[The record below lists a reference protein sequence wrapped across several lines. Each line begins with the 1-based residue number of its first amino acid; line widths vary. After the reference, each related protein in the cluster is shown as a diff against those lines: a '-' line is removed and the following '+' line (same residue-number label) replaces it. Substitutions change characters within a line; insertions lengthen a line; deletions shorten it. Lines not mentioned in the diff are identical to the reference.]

1 MTHTRSFFLVVVGT
15 AAVLAGLLP
24 ARRADACGG
33 FFCSQ
38 TPVTQ
43 AGEHLLFAVDRDSEG
58 NAMVTAHIQVQ
69 YTGNAA
75 DFAWVLPLPNVPELS
90 TGSNSIFTTLR
101 QLTEP
106 VHYVQW
112 QNDVG
117 QCEGWGG
124 VRSGGFDADGAG
136 APSANEAD
144 GDADPPSVQIVSQ
157 EQVGPY
163 ETVVIRSLDGDAREL
178 LTWLEDNDY
187 IVPEESLP
195 TLQSYVNDNHVFLG
209 LKLANDRS
217 AGDITPIVARFVEDV
232 PCIPIM
238 LTAIAA
244 NPDMPIYAW
253 VLGPSGVTS
262 VGDYYE
268 VQVNPAAI
276 DWFRGS
282 WWGQSNYSAVATR
295 AVDEAGG
302 KGFIREMAG
311 SSEFLANAFYRE
323 GQWDLDALR
332 GTDDPAAFVN
342 MLLMQGFPRDSTMQ
356 ALLREFIPM
365 PQNLVDQ
372 GLSEQ
377 EFYNCLDCYAEDLAD
392 FDFDP
397 EAFVARLDEVV
408 VAPLRAAQGLAD
420 QHPYVTRLFTTM
432 SAADMTL
439 DPLFRFKADMP
450 DVGNVHTAQAQYL
463 CGDGE
468 DYEHAPIRISY
479 PDGSVRILR
488 YGEEGYPNSED
499 WQWVDDNGD
508 GVNDNVG
515 SAPEDMPSLLRAIHH
530 QDDETSPGDVIVD
543 NSRLINDRLRSSRSA
558 IGGGGC
564 STARG
569 AGTSSLAGLALLGL
583 ALAARLRR
591 RPR

>member
-1 MTHTRSFFLVVVGT
+1 MTHTRAFFLVGA
-15 AAVLAGLLP
+15 AAVLLALLP
-24 ARRADACGG
+24 ARRAEACGG

-69 YTGNAA
+69 YTGTAA

-90 TGSNSIFTTLR
+90 TGSNSIFATLR
-101 QLTEP
+101 SLTEP

-117 QCEGWGG
+117 QCGGWGG
-124 VRSGGFDADGAG
+124 MRNAGFDDADASPEAAG
-136 APSANEAD
+136 EGGAD

-157 EQVGPY
+157 DQVGPY
-163 ETVVIRSLDGDAREL
+163 DTVVIRSLDGDAREL

-187 IVPEESLP
+187 IIPEGALP

-217 AGDITPIVARFVEDV
+217 AGDITPIVARFREDR

-262 VGDYYE
+262 VSDYYE
-268 VQVNPAAI
+268 IQVNPAAI

-282 WWGQSNYSAVATR
+282 WWGQSNYTAVATR

-311 SSEFLANAFYRE
+311 STDFLNQVFYRE

-332 GTDDPAAFVN
+332 ATNDPAAFVD

-356 ALLREFIPM
+356 NLLREFIPM
-365 PQNLVDQ
+365 PQSLIDAGV
-372 GLSEQ
+372 SEQ
-377 EFYNCLDCYAEDLAD
+377 EFYNCLECYAGDLAD

-397 EAFVARLDEVV
+397 EAFVARLDEVI
-408 VAPLRAAQGLAD
+408 VAPLRSAQEMAD
-420 QHPYVTRLFTTM
+420 AHPYITRLFTTM
-432 SAADMTL
+432 SDTDMTV

-450 DVGNVHTAQAQYL
+450 DVSNQHMAQAQYL

-468 DYEHAPIRISY
+468 EYEQAPIRITY

-488 YGEEGYPNSED
+488 HGEEGYPDPND
-499 WQWVDDNGD
+499 WNWVDDNGD

-515 SAPEDMPSLLRAIHH
+515 AAPEGMPSLLRAIHH
-530 QDDETSPGDVIVD
+530 TDDEVTGGDVIVD
-543 NSRLINDRLRSSRSA
+543 NSSLIRDRLRNSRSA

-564 STARG
+564 STTGSG
-569 AGTSSLAGLALLGL
+569 ASPLAGLALLGL
-583 ALAARLRR
+583 ALAALRR